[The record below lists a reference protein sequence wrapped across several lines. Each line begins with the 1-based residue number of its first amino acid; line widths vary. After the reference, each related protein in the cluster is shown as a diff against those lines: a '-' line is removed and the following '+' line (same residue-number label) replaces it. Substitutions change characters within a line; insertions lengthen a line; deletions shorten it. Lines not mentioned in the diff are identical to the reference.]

1 MTRFMQGTLREIDV
15 RSILQLIEL
24 GQRTGE
30 LLIQSHALGRRPGH
44 NRAAGELNYAD
55 QRRYQTQSWLLF
67 VVNGQ
72 ITYATD
78 GTPNSVRLTDYLH
91 LSPTGATLAKQIYTS
106 ADQSFT
112 TPEYGY
118 IWTLLE
124 NHNLTPEQARAII
137 SHMIQE
143 TLLDVIGL
151 HQGVFV
157 FESGTPLAPQ
167 LCALEISPL
176 LNQTLKRVK
185 DWKQLY
191 PLIQSLEQ
199 CPLVVDPG
207 RLQESLSSNT
217 FAALKHYADGNTSI
231 RQLARYLAKNTI
243 VVARAIYPYIQAG
256 VIQLTNVPVHLETR
270 RNTLSSLAPTFEG
283 QRSLKVVCIDDSET
297 VVKTVELILR
307 QRGYIVNT
315 TTNPFDAFSLVFRQP
330 PDLILCDVA
339 MPELDGYELCAML
352 RRSASF
358 HQTPIIMLTGK
369 EGGIDR
375 VWTHLS
381 GATDSLTKPFGEQEL
396 LVSVERY
403 IGSALSQPQYS
414 QVSAQRLLSTE
425 VEW

>member
-1 MTRFMQGTLREIDV
+1 MTRCMQGTLREIDV

-24 GQRTGE
+24 GQRTGV
-30 LLIQSHALGRRPGH
+30 LLIQSHSLQSCLGH
-44 NRAAGELNYAD
+44 DRAVGELTYAD
-55 QRRYQTQSWLLF
+55 QRRNQTQSWLLF

-72 ITYATD
+72 IVYATNNA
-78 GTPNSVRLTDYLH
+78 PNSVRLADYLH
-91 LSPTGATLAKQIYTS
+91 LSPAGATLAKQIYTS
-106 ADQSFT
+106 PDQSLI

-118 IWTLLE
+118 IWALLE

-157 FESGTPLAPQ
+157 FELGTPLTPQ

-176 LNQTLKRVK
+176 LNQTLKRMQ

-199 CPLVVDPG
+199 CPLVADPG
-207 RLQESLSSNT
+207 RLQEALSSNT

-231 RQLARYLAKNTI
+231 RQLARYLTKNTV
-243 VVARAIYPYIQAG
+243 VVARAIYPYIQTG
-256 VIQLTNVPVHLETR
+256 VIQLTNVPVHLEIK

-297 VVKTVELILR
+297 VIKAVELILR

-339 MPELDGYELCAML
+339 MPELAGYELCAML
-352 RRSASF
+352 RRSVSL
-358 HQTPIIMLTGK
+358 HQTPIIMLIGK
-369 EGGIDR
+369 EGVMNP
-375 VWTHLS
+375 VWAHLS

-396 LVSVERY
+396 LVLVERY
-403 IGSALSQPQYS
+403 IGSAPRQPQYS
-414 QVSAQRLLSTE
+414 
-425 VEW
+425 